1 MSRMV
6 TGLFYEREEAERA
19 IAALKAEGFAAED
32 IFLETEVE
40 PGEMGRK
47 GGEIRRAE
55 RERRLAG
62 METGMLL
69 GLTMGVLSGIAISI
83 LGQSIVTLTA
93 SNPPGSPT
101 FPMQLANSVLMG
113 ILGGLVGLIAGTA
126 IGTTVD
132 QTLTRM
138 GAGPAMPREE
148 TLVTVRASEANLDEV
163 YAALWRARA
172 RHLHIAQQ
180 AG

>member
-19 IAALKAEGFAAED
+19 IAALKAEGFAPED

-40 PGEMGRK
+40 PGEAGAK

-55 RERRLAG
+55 QERRLAG

-69 GLTMGVLSGIAISI
+69 GLTMGVVSGLALSMLSQGILALM
-83 LGQSIVTLTA
+83 LGNPVGQPEFPAQLGNTL
-93 SNPPGSPT
+93 
-101 FPMQLANSVLMG
+101 LMG
-113 ILGGLVGLIAGTA
+113 IVGGLIGLIVGTA

-180 AG
+180 TG